1 MHANILVALLLLF
14 AVHVQ
19 AQSDV
24 YLCVHPDGLR
34 EYRNTPEGSACNKV
48 HLPHLVIVKPDRAET
63 SDSTAMPPPES
74 SGSGQA
80 QEQAVRAGHRQA
92 LEIRLRTAEARL
104 VTLQKEFNGGE
115 PERRGD
121 ERNYARYLQRV
132 STMQEEVRRAQRYVD
147 MLKQELNR

>member
-1 MHANILVALLLLF
+1 MNASIPVALLLLF

-34 EYRNTPEGSACNKV
+34 EYRNTSDGSTCKKV
-48 HLPHLVIVKPDRAET
+48 DLPHLVIVKPDRNAP
-63 SDSTAMPPPES
+63 SASTAMPPPES
-74 SGSGQA
+74 SGQA
-80 QEQAVRAGHRQA
+80 QEQAVGSGHRQA
-92 LEIRLRTAEARL
+92 LEIRLRTAQARL
-104 VTLQKEFNGGE
+104 VALQKEFNGGE

-132 STMQEEVRRAQRYVD
+132 ATMQEEVKRAQRYVD
-147 MLKQELNR
+147 ILKQELSR